1 MNYQFSSKIAVETT
15 TKRGI
20 LQVLCL
26 IGAVVMIVLNTILVV
41 IDGIGELDIV
51 TGIALPII
59 LLSNGLRKRTKVD
72 YVPTDIRI
80 NLEEGNAVIT
90 YPALRRFVNGPLQFE
105 KYEYASEYTKIFQY
119 SSELKAV
126 RLYGF
131 PVVTVGNKL
140 DNTRENDREVV
151 IYLPEDCAEDICK
164 QFEKCLQKTA
174 ERMDD

>member
-51 TGIALPII
+51 TGIVLPII
-59 LLSNGLRKRTKVD
+59 LLSNGLRKRTRVD

-80 NLEEGNAVIT
+80 NLDEGNAVIT

-105 KYEYASEYTKIFQY
+105 KYEYASEYTQIFQY

-131 PVVTVGNKL
+131 PVVTIGDKL
-140 DNTRENDREVV
+140 DDTRENDHEVV
-151 IYLPEDCAEDICK
+151 IYLPEDCAEEICK
-164 QFEKCLQKTA
+164 QFEKHLHKTA

>member
-59 LLSNGLRKRTKVD
+59 LLSNGLRKRTRVD

-105 KYEYASEYTKIFQY
+105 KYEYASEYTQIFQY

-131 PVVTVGNKL
+131 PVVTIGDKL
-140 DNTRENDREVV
+140 DDTRENDHEVV
-151 IYLPEDCAEDICK
+151 IYLPEDCAEEICK
-164 QFEKCLQKTA
+164 QFEKYLHKTA

>member
-1 MNYQFSSKIAVETT
+1 MNFQFSSKIAVETT
-15 TKRGI
+15 MKGGI
-20 LQVLCL
+20 LRVLCL

-72 YVPTDIRI
+72 YVPTDIQI

-105 KYEYASEYTKIFQY
+105 KYEYASEYTQIFQY

-131 PVVTVGNKL
+131 PVVTIGDKL
-140 DNTRENDREVV
+140 DNTRENEH
-151 IYLPEDCAEDICK
+151 
-164 QFEKCLQKTA
+164 
-174 ERMDD
+174 